1 MAGHVFR
8 GSLMFGIVMI
18 LVAGGPAAGQD
29 TASNDEHRAQPL
41 WLAYNRGNYEIAEIL
56 SEYRATLG

>member
-1 MAGHVFR
+1 MTTSESRYSAPELCR
-8 GSLMFGIVMI
+8 
-18 LVAGGPAAGQD
+18 VAVPNLAIQD
-29 TASNDEHRAQPL
+29 TASNEEHRAQPL